1 MVLALK
7 AHHSLDN
14 ALYYRCFYHIGKNRR
29 PGHPA
34 GMDDRKRNKSKIR
47 KGMVNEMKT
56 FMASPATIERKWYV
70 VDATNMTLG
79 RLASEVAKVLR
90 GKNKAIFTPHIDTG
104 DYVIVVN
111 ADKVKVTGK
120 KLDQKIY
127 YHHSDYVGGMKE
139 TTLREMMAKKPEKVV
154 ELAVKGMLPKGPL
167 GRQMYTKLHVY
178 AGPEHQHA
186 AQKPEVLTF

>member
-1 MVLALK
+1 
-7 AHHSLDN
+7 
-14 ALYYRCFYHIGKNRR
+14 
-29 PGHPA
+29 
-34 GMDDRKRNKSKIR
+34 
-47 KGMVNEMKT
+47 MKT

-70 VDATNMTLG
+70 VDAEGKTLG
-79 RLASEVAKVLR
+79 RLASEIAKVLR
-90 GKNKAIFTPHIDTG
+90 GKNKPTFTPHMDTG

-127 YHHSDYVGGMKE
+127 YHLSDYVGGMNE
-139 TTLREMMAKKPEKVV
+139 STLKVMLADKPERVI

-167 GRQMYTKLHVY
+167 GRQMYKKLFVY
-178 AGPEHQHA
+178 AGPEHKHA